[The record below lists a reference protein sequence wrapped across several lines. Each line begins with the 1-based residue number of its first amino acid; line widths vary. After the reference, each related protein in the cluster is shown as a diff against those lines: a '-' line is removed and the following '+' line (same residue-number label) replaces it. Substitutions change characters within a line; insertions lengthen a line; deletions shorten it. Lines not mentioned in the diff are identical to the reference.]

1 MCRRIVDG
9 ASASPAAISPSLTRC
24 ARSARKRCR
33 NASHRWPPGGGACN
47 RSPAVKPFRI
57 SASAPGP
64 VIYEG
69 ALARRPLP
77 HSGPS
82 LHHRIRARTMEKG
95 TFGSRR
101 LTIEA
106 VWKRICSHR
115 AARRWMR
122 DHAAVTA
129 SHHRFAGSARKIRSV
144 ERETRWC
151 WRSKVLWMAACM
163 PRNGWAERADLN
175 RCILRSC
182 RRTA

>member
-1 MCRRIVDG
+1 MRRRIVDG
-9 ASASPAAISPSLTRC
+9 ASARPAAISPSLTPC

-33 NASHRWPPGGGACN
+33 NASHCWPSGGGASACFAARLGGAEGRVVATGRFCN
-47 RSPAVKPFRI
+47 RSPAVKPLPNFSFRTWTGHLR
-57 SASAPGP
+57 A
-64 VIYEG
+64 
-69 ALARRPLP
+69 ALARRPLA
-77 HSGPS
+77 HSGHS
-82 LHHRIRARTMEKG
+82 LHHRIRARTVEKG

-151 WRSKVLWMAACM
+151 
-163 PRNGWAERADLN
+163 
-175 RCILRSC
+175 
-182 RRTA
+182 